1 MKKKVLSSLVCAM
14 AAATGAPLDAAELD
28 LYVDRKTKQIFA
40 EPGPGRDKLGTFVQ
54 VEGSQ
59 AGAAPASAT
68 APAAPALQTAT
79 AAGTASSTKQAQPA
93 PAAPAPQAATQLA
106 QMPVEKEKKWYDRIG
121 LRGYIQMRYN
131 QEIGG
136 DAEDLQAPGD
146 RFIGADQSM
155 GIRRARLVLSGD
167 INDHVS
173 LYFQPDFAS
182 TPTGS
187 STSNFAQLRDAYA
200 DIYFDDKREY
210 RLRVGQSKMPYG
222 WENLQSS
229 QNRLSPDRADALNS
243 GLRDERDMG
252 AVFYYTPQTARKRFA
267 DLTKLGL
274 KGSGDYGVLGLGVY
288 NGQGANRADRND
300 SLHVVAHATYPF
312 KLANGQYVEAGVDA
326 YSGRFVSSTSAV
338 TLDDQTF
345 TPQLEDA
352 KGVRDQRVAAHFI
365 WYPQPFG
372 VQAEWTV
379 GKGPQLDVEQQR
391 IRSTTLKGGYIQA
404 MYKLDGRYGS
414 LMPYAKWQTY
424 RGASK
429 FDTNAPRMRVDE
441 TEAGVEWQPM
451 EALEVLFAYSHMRRT
466 DVSAA
471 PYPLVDGDLLRLQLQ
486 VNY

>member
-14 AAATGAPLDAAELD
+14 AAVTGTPLEAAELD

-40 EPGPGRDKLGTFVQ
+40 EPGPGREKLGTFVQ
-54 VEGSQ
+54 VDKQGKTPDTASPLQ
-59 AGAAPASAT
+59 TAPAVAQAAAA
-68 APAAPALQTAT
+68 APAAPAAVAAEPAT
-79 AAGTASSTKQAQPA
+79 SP
-93 PAAPAPQAATQLA
+93 ATQIA
-106 QMPVEKEKKWYDRIG
+106 QASAAKPPEKDKKWYDRIG

-131 QEIGG
+131 QELGG
-136 DAEDLQAPGD
+136 DADDLRAPGD

-210 RLRVGQSKMPYG
+210 RLRVGQSKIPYG

-252 AVFYYTPQTARKRFA
+252 AVFYYTPQTARQRFA
-267 DLTKLGL
+267 DLTRLGL

-312 KLANGQYVEAGVDA
+312 KLDNGQYLEAGVDA
-326 YSGRFVSSTSAV
+326 YSGRFVSSTASV
-338 TLDDQTF
+338 NLGGQTF
-345 TPQLEDA
+345 TPALENA
-352 KGVRDQRVAAHFI
+352 AQGVKDQRVAAHFI
-365 WYPQPFG
+365 LYPQPFG

-379 GKGPQLDVEQQR
+379 GKGPQLDVAQQR
-391 IRSTTLKGGYIQA
+391 IVSSTLKGGYIQT
-404 MYKLDGRYGS
+404 MYKMDGAYGS
-414 LMPYAKWQTY
+414 LMPYVKWQSF
-424 RGASK
+424 RGGSK
-429 FDTNAPRMRVDE
+429 FDTNSPRMRVDE

-451 EALEVLFAYSHMRRT
+451 EALEVLFAYANMRRT

-471 PYPLVDGDLLRLQLQ
+471 PYPVVEGDLLRLQLQ

>member
-14 AAATGAPLDAAELD
+14 AATTGAPLEAAELD

-40 EPGPGRDKLGTFVQ
+40 EPGPGREKLGTFVQ
-54 VEGSQ
+54 VDSAQGDTPQ
-59 AGAAPASAT
+59 QVATTPATAPPLQTAPAVAAAAAAAPAAA
-68 APAAPALQTAT
+68 APAAP
-79 AAGTASSTKQAQPA
+79 S
-93 PAAPAPQAATQLA
+93 QAAAQLA
-106 QMPVEKEKKWYDRIG
+106 QVPVEKEKKWYDRIG

-326 YSGRFVSSTSAV
+326 YSGRFVSSTSSIN
-338 TLDDQTF
+338 LGGPTF

-352 KGVRDQRVAAHFI
+352 EGVRDQRVAAHFI

-391 IRSTTLKGGYIQA
+391 IRSSTLKGGYIQT
-404 MYKLDGRYGS
+404 MYKMDGSYGS
-414 LMPYAKWQTY
+414 LMPYVKWQSF
-424 RGASK
+424 RGGSK

-451 EALEVLFAYSHMRRT
+451 EALEVLFAYANMRRT

-471 PYPLVDGDLLRLQLQ
+471 PYPVVEGDLLRLQLQ
-486 VNY
+486 INY